1 MTRAMYAARSI
12 YNDEAFF
19 SKSEARIRSNKA
31 RRQRIV
37 RHQYG
42 VLLITVTM
50 ILFLSFFMK
59 MSFSSDAQSDDYIPA
74 FKYYHTVTVHSG
86 DTVWNIASDNY
97 DDSHYDSIDS
107 YISEICKIN
116 NFSNPDSLKAGE
128 NIIIPY
134 YSAEFK

>member
-1 MTRAMYAARSI
+1 MTRAMYAARSL

-19 SKSEARIRSNKA
+19 NRSEARIRSNKA

-37 RHQYG
+37 RRQYG
-42 VLLITVTM
+42 VLLFTVSM
-50 ILFLSFFMK
+50 VIFLSFFMK

-86 DTVWNIASDNY
+86 DTLWSIASDNY
-97 DDSHYDSIDS
+97 DASHYDNLDK
-107 YISEICKIN
+107 YIAEICSIN